1 MAAPPHL
8 WYAAAPGAAAPVAAG
23 PQRPPSQGGRG
34 CQLSKEEWT
43 QVFFKRSQRVA
54 AMGVLPAG
62 TSGKRLILNIDKD
75 LAREYEISFKSMRA
89 GIKRHVERG
98 GVITVKHGPAKGTGG
113 APPQTSA
120 AERQAMVQYVETHR
134 GEDREVPRREVQA
147 ACLQLGNKMT
157 KVKHVDPATAAVTWT
172 RQMTL
177 RYPVGVD
184 TVGRILSKADFKAR
198 IPAAKEK
205 YTPAERAARLSY
217 AHAALA
223 KPPGYFDGVV
233 FTDEVKLV
241 WARGHTLRRV
251 LGKRVRFVYR
261 RPGERFHPDCVKT
274 RHMRNYMDGVFVK
287 FFVAVAYGQLVIVA
301 DGSTYLGH
309 SQSARLQLNQH
320 CYAAYLGDLAR
331 DFKELFEG
339 WNAAGFTDPPIDTS
353 EIHLLQDNWRV
364 HNAPAARA
372 AAAANDIVIVPDQPT
387 RSPDLNPIEHVFKC
401 LADALD
407 AMYLDPAKAN
417 VTREEFC
424 EDVKACLH
432 ALQVKGTLAAI
443 CSDASMRRRCN
454 AVINANGYATPY

>member
-8 WYAAAPGAAAPVAAG
+8 WYVAAPGAAAPVAAG
-23 PQRPPSQGGRG
+23 PPRPPSRGGRG
-34 CQLSKEEWT
+34 DSLTKEEWT
-43 QVFFKRSQRVA
+43 AIFFKRSQRVA
-54 AMGVLPAG
+54 AMGVLPAR
-62 TSGKRLILNIDKD
+62 TSGRRLILDIDKD
-75 LAREYEISFKSMRA
+75 LAREYGISFKSVRA
-89 GIKRHVERG
+89 GIKRHVDRG
-98 GVITVKHGPAKGTGG
+98 GVITVKHGPAKGAGG

-120 AERQAMVQYVETHR
+120 AERQAMAQYVETHR

-147 ACLQLGNKMT
+147 ACLQPVNKMT
-157 KVKHVDPATAAVTWT
+157 KIKQVDPVTAVVTWD
-172 RQMTL
+172 RQMRL

-184 TVGRILSKADFKAR
+184 TVGRILHRADFRAR

-205 YTPAERAARLSY
+205 YTAAERAARLSY

-233 FTDEVKLV
+233 YTDEVKLV

-274 RHMRNYMDGVFVK
+274 RHMRNYMDGIFLK

-301 DGSTYLGH
+301 DGATYLG
-309 SQSARLQLNQH
+309 QSRSAGGQLDQY
-320 CYAAYLGDLAR
+320 CYAAYLEDLALN
-331 DFKELFEG
+331 FTQLFDD
-339 WNAAGFTDPPIDTS
+339 WNAAGLNPPIDTS

-364 HNAPAARA
+364 HNAPEARA
-372 AAAANDIVIVPDQPT
+372 AAIANDIVIVPDQPT

-417 VTREEFC
+417 VTRDEFC
-424 EDVKACLH
+424 ADVNACLH
-432 ALQVKGTLAAI
+432 ALQVEGTLAKI
-443 CSDASMRRRCN
+443 CSDESMRNRCN
-454 AVINANGYATPY
+454 AVIAANGYATSY